1 MCSLHFAASEPDA
14 DSGHF
19 QIAVAPLSE
28 AAKLPRGPQR
38 ALLVAAA
45 TSIATHPVTGA
56 FADPTHESAFA
67 AQFFRLAFPCH
78 AFLMALMGACMAW
91 IGAQGTPPVRALWS
105 TAALMMMLGLVGR
118 VLVHRMDDTVRGQR
132 IGSWGW
138 TLLAVLAFISDMC
151 GLWTNPLAICVEIAR
166 LIPAYPLYSLLFA
179 VVNGSHGMGFVH
191 KVALCGLMLV
201 EIPFSFAVCPSPPPP
216 SPQPL
221 TSPPPPELC
230 VTVAYSIGFVLAHMA
245 EMLVRHSYVEKERL
259 AEATTWE
266 QRLEEERQEKKL
278 DGETRRLEER
288 NEQLRAEKE
297 RLLYDVQRRDR
308 PLDDDGDRSA
318 IRRGLQAEPSQPHLL
333 ADGTDSSETGAPAPS
348 DALPPSLPPGP
359 PSSSSS
365 DATKSSKASQSS
377 AAGTRPAPPPPTWA
391 ELDAYYI
398 AEMAATSATE
408 QGAVWDHVWDPS
420 STAGAPSSQLEA
432 LNFKLGRPAVPPPS
446 WAELAYRRHYA
457 KLAAKSATEQG
468 VPPGAQSSTSGESAA
483 PPLTWAEFNDALR
496 KTKSCYAEN
505 AYRQPTEVAPA
516 IARAEA
522 SQQPQGQDGEQ

>member
-1 MCSLHFAASEPDA
+1 M
-14 DSGHF
+14 
-19 QIAVAPLSE
+19 
-28 AAKLPRGPQR
+28 
-38 ALLVAAA
+38 
-45 TSIATHPVTGA
+45 
-56 FADPTHESAFA
+56 
-67 AQFFRLAFPCH
+67 
-78 AFLMALMGACMAW
+78 
-91 IGAQGTPPVRALWS
+91 
-105 TAALMMMLGLVGR
+105 
-118 VLVHRMDDTVRGQR
+118 
-132 IGSWGW
+132 
-138 TLLAVLAFISDMC
+138 
-151 GLWTNPLAICVEIAR
+151 
-166 LIPAYPLYSLLFA
+166 
-179 VVNGSHGMGFVH
+179 VNGSHGMGFVH

-221 TSPPPPELC
+221 TSPPPPVLC
-230 VTVAYSIGFVLAHMA
+230 VTGAYIIGFVLAHMA

-259 AEATTWE
+259 AEATTWK

-318 IRRGLQAEPSQPHLL
+318 IRRGLQAEPRSQPHLL
-333 ADGTDSSETGAPAPS
+333 ADGMDSSETGAPAPS

-408 QGAVWDHVWDPS
+408 QRAVWDPS

-432 LNFKLGRPAVPPPS
+432 LNFELGRPAVPPPS

-468 VPPGAQSSTSGESAA
+468 VPPGAQSTTAGNSAA

-496 KTKSCYAEN
+496 KTKSCYDN